1 VATNLANNW
10 AGLGDAPKALL
21 TLKDVTARYEK
32 PHDPTVDFSLA
43 RCYITSYTMLK
54 QYDRAQPYCDDL
66 LKKYDDDVNGEFVTI
81 EVYAVVI
88 NFYISSGQYAS
99 AVKYL
104 NRHKKLSEKFSDL
117 SLIAENHNL
126 WFKLDTTRHNYQ
138 SAVVHLLNYNH
149 LNDSLFNETKSKQI
163 AELQVQFETE
173 RKEKDILIKDQQIG
187 MLTKEQQLKD
197 MNLERAKFIKNIFL
211 FGSILLLVAGALF
224 YRQYRRKQRDSSTI
238 ARINDQLQ
246 HSLTEKEWLLRE
258 VHHRVKNNLHTIICL
273 LESQAMYLEK
283 DALQAIEKSQH
294 RIFAMSLIHQK
305 LYQNDDVKSIDM
317 SVYLDEFIRYLKDS
331 FDVTRIQLIT
341 EVQPIHLNLSQSIP
355 VALIINETVTNSI
368 KYAFTD
374 QADAKILVS
383 MKETEEIINL
393 IIADNGKGFIP
404 NEEAES
410 KSLGI
415 QLIKGLSKEI
425 RAVLS
430 INGDNGTKVT
440 IQFEKETIPSTD
452 KIINKELA
460 AYEE

>member
-1 VATNLANNW
+1 
-10 AGLGDAPKALL
+10 
-21 TLKDVTARYEK
+21 
-32 PHDPTVDFSLA
+32 
-43 RCYITSYTMLK
+43 
-54 QYDRAQPYCDDL
+54 
-66 LKKYDDDVNGEFVTI
+66 
-81 EVYAVVI
+81 
-88 NFYISSGQYAS
+88 
-99 AVKYL
+99 
-104 NRHKKLSEKFSDL
+104 
-117 SLIAENHNL
+117 
-126 WFKLDTTRHNYQ
+126 
-138 SAVVHLLNYNH
+138 
-149 LNDSLFNETKSKQI
+149 
-163 AELQVQFETE
+163 
-173 RKEKDILIKDQQIG
+173 
-187 MLTKEQQLKD
+187 
-197 MNLERAKFIKNIFL
+197 
-211 FGSILLLVAGALF
+211 
-224 YRQYRRKQRDSSTI
+224 
-238 ARINDQLQ
+238 
-246 HSLTEKEWLLRE
+246 
-258 VHHRVKNNLHTIICL
+258 
-273 LESQAMYLEK
+273 
-283 DALQAIEKSQH
+283 
-294 RIFAMSLIHQK
+294 
-305 LYQNDDVKSIDM
+305 M